1 MCRMKRPR
9 RMNVASH
16 NMAVA
21 AYWCVFNIVA
31 AQIMTWR
38 ANFSSFATEYCAK
51 LEWTFSTTYQ
61 SHKTFPLIFK
71 SPILSRPHSNVDTM
85 MVTTRAFGFKCKIH
99 PFWEWTTLVLL
110 LHILHRVA
118 HMSASAIIHQRTTA
132 TIHVHMNISSL
143 SNNVSYIHMWQ
154 QRISMASH
162 LLPPLK

>member
-1 MCRMKRPR
+1 MKRPR

-38 ANFSSFATEYCAK
+38 ANFSSFTTEYCAR

-71 SPILSRPHSNVDTM
+71 SPILSRPHSNVNTM
-85 MVTTRAFGFKCKIH
+85 MVWNPCFRVQMQNS
-99 PFWEWTTLVLL
+99 P
-110 LHILHRVA
+110 ILR
-118 HMSASAIIHQRTTA
+118 MNNSCAITYITPSRT
-132 TIHVHMNISSL
+132 HECFSYHSSK
-143 SNNVSYIHMWQ
+143 NNRNNTCSYEHFE
-154 QRISMASH
+154 
-162 LLPPLK
+162 PLKQCMLHSYVAAANIHGLASITTT